1 MRKPAALTARVCV
14 PDRMVMN
21 ALSSAVFGL
30 PSSFQL
36 NTWRSMR
43 VTVSRQ
49 AFFASG
55 SLCGPHTAVSASRST
70 VVGGYETMVLT
81 SSALCRMLALVSAL
95 VVDPLAGTSSAT
107 FCAVGVLPSNPLG
120 SIGAHPARASIPETL
135 QNTDNRDNRCIGL
148 SPWDEWF
155 RPAVP
160 IDTARAES

>member
-1 MRKPAALTARVCV
+1 
-14 PDRMVMN
+14 
-21 ALSSAVFGL
+21 
-30 PSSFQL
+30 
-36 NTWRSMR
+36 
-43 VTVSRQ
+43 
-49 AFFASG
+49 
-55 SLCGPHTAVSASRST
+55 
-70 VVGGYETMVLT
+70 
-81 SSALCRMLALVSAL
+81 MLALVSAL

-160 IDTARAES
+160 IDTARAESRKASGRLRWRVAFVTHPRRDARLAKGGPRPLD